1 LLLFIYS
8 LLQVPIVQA
17 QLNSI
22 SAIQFSGNKVT
33 KDRVL
38 LQELTIRVGDPVDQE
53 KLLAS
58 KQSIMDL
65 GLFVSVTVDVSE
77 SGVVV
82 FTVKEKHYVLLLPRF
97 SQDSDTNK
105 INPGARLTINNVAGL
120 NQRLKLTYSRS
131 DPEDADQGN
140 QDELGVEFYY
150 PKVNGSKYNLNTSFN
165 IVQAPV
171 QSLQAGVVVA
181 EYDKHDMHFRFLVS
195 RWWRKT
201 APSSG
206 WLTGVGLHFEK
217 HNYQYVS
224 GINNLFID
232 DHALGIIGELAYID
246 IRDYLYS
253 RSGVQ
258 YGYSIEQGL
267 KFLGS
272 DYAYTRHLLY
282 YRRFMPL
289 SRPHHNLNIQARL
302 GFSDGD
308 SNNLGEDVFEI
319 NGYGDLRAYKDQVS
333 GDAFA
338 LFNIEYLRPLL
349 GRNNMRGLLFVDA
362 GNAYARNSDV
372 DLSDLKWATGLGLR
386 WRIKGFVDL
395 DLSLEYAFNLDD
407 NEDRAY
413 FRTKGAF

>member
-1 LLLFIYS
+1 MYS

-17 QLNSI
+17 QLNTI

-38 LQELTIRVGDPVDQE
+38 LQELTIKVGDPVEQE

-58 KQSIMDL
+58 RQSIMDL
-65 GLFVSVTVDVSE
+65 GLFLSVTVDVNE

-97 SQDSDTNK
+97 SHDSDTNK
-105 INPGARLTINNVAGL
+105 INPGARLTINNVGGL

-150 PKVNGSKYNLNTSFN
+150 PKIQGSKYNLNTSFN
-165 IVQAPV
+165 IVKAPL
-171 QSLQAGVVVA
+171 QSLQSGAVVA
-181 EYDKHDMHFRFLVS
+181 EYDKRDLEFRFLVS

-206 WLTGVGLHFEK
+206 WLTGVGMHLEK
-217 HNYQYVS
+217 HDYQYIS
-224 GINNLFID
+224 GINDLFID
-232 DHALGIIGELAYID
+232 DHALGVIGEIAYMD
-246 IRDYLYS
+246 VRDYLYS

-258 YGYSIEQGL
+258 YGYSIEHGL

-272 DYAYTRHLLY
+272 DYPYTRHLLY
-282 YRRFMPL
+282 YRRYMPL

-338 LFNIEYLRPLL
+338 LLNIEYLRPLM
-349 GRNNMRGLLFVDA
+349 GRNQMRGLLFVDA
-362 GNAYARNSDV
+362 GNAYASNSDV

-386 WRIKGFVDL
+386 WLIKGYVDL
-395 DLSLEYAFNLDD
+395 DLSLEYAFNLED
-407 NEDRAY
+407 NEDRFY